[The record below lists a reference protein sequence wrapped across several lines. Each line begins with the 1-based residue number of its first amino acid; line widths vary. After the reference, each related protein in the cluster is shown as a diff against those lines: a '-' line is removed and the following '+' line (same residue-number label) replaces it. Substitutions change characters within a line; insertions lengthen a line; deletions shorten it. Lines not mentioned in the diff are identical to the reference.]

1 MSTRMLLTMLLGV
14 IVLLAIG
21 CAGSDEPSDDAAD
34 ETASV
39 GGTDATDDAVG
50 ADPDPEETGPGDVD
64 PTEEGAA
71 AAGGADGDWCA
82 LLPTD
87 EVEGLFDGQ
96 LELEDPRSVEAGGCR
111 WPVVGAEGEGLMAV
125 ATTPGTFEALAGY
138 EDQSGVETERL
149 DLGEEALLLN
159 GADLV
164 VRRDGGGEI
173 RVALQAFFLSE
184 DMGGEGIEAPDA
196 AVARQGIIEL
206 ATLVLERT

>member
-1 MSTRMLLTMLLGV
+1 MSTRMLLTALLGAV
-14 IVLLAIG
+14 LLLAIG
-21 CAGSDEPSDDAAD
+21 CGGPDEPVDG
-34 ETASV
+34 T
-39 GGTDATDDAVG
+39 TDATEDA
-50 ADPDPEETGPGDVD
+50 AE
-64 PTEEGAA
+64 
-71 AAGGADGDWCA
+71 AAGGSTEDWCA

-96 LELEDPRSVEAGGCR
+96 LELEEPRAVEAGGCR
-111 WPVVGAEGEGLMAV
+111 WAVVGAEGEGLMAT

-184 DMGGEGIEAPDA
+184 EMGGEGVEAPA
-196 AVARQGIIEL
+196 AEVARQAIIDL
-206 ATLVLERT
+206 ATLVLERS